1 MENLQATTNNNTTA
15 MASGAVQLAE
25 MFKRGYSIGKMA
37 KEFLSD
43 ESAKARMHRILQ
55 KAIREYPCLFKN

>member
-1 MENLQATTNNNTTA
+1 MENLQSTSNSTTA
-15 MASGAVQLAE
+15 MDPSAAQLAE

-43 ESAKARMHRILQ
+43 ENAKARMHRILQ
-55 KAIREYPCLFKN
+55 QAIRRYPALFNH